1 MLSGPVRHAAS
12 MVSIMM
18 RGLMFLALSAAF
30 TLTLAPLLPPQT
42 IGPGPDTTI
51 DATTRTRVIQGV
63 LQRLRDGYVFPNK
76 AAEMA
81 QAVQRRVRSGEYD
94 SIVSAQAFADR
105 LTRDLRA
112 VSHDRHLEVAY
123 VAKGVRDE
131 PPDEEPAPAE
141 KKERASYA
149 RRINWG
155 FERVERLNG
164 NVGYLEIRS
173 FDFDP
178 AGVDSTLT
186 AAMDF
191 LANTDALIV
200 DIRRNGGGDP
210 LIVAAVCSYLMPP
223 NTLVNKFYWRPQNRW
238 DEFHTKPVTGR
249 YYGTS
254 RPVYVLTSDGTFSGA
269 EEFAY
274 DIQTQKRGEVVGDTT
289 GGGAHPGGM
298 RRVTEHFGVWVPAGR
313 AVNPVTGKNWEGT
326 GVIPDVPVSAD
337 QALQTAHLRAL
348 KRILAGEKDPEVR
361 ARLQQV
367 LDQVARGKTDS

>member
-1 MLSGPVRHAAS
+1 MY
-12 MVSIMM
+12 
-18 RGLMFLALSAAF
+18 LALSAAV
-30 TLTLAPLLPPQT
+30 TLALAPSPVVQT
-42 IGPGPDTTI
+42 AGPGPDTTI
-51 DATTRTRVIQGV
+51 DASTRTRVIHGV
-63 LQRLRDGYVFPNK
+63 IRRLQEGYVFPDK
-76 AAEMA
+76 AKEMA
-81 QAVQRRVRSGEYD
+81 QAVESRVRRGEYD

-105 LTRDLRA
+105 LTQDLRS
-112 VSHDRHLEVAY
+112 VSHDRHLEVSY

-131 PPDEEPAPAE
+131 VLDAEPTPAE
-141 KKERASYA
+141 KRERAVYA

-155 FERVERLNG
+155 FERAERLNG

-178 AGVDSTLT
+178 AGVDSTLS

-200 DIRRNGGGDP
+200 DVRRNGGGDP

-238 DEFHTKPVTGR
+238 DEFRTKKVTGR
-249 YYGTS
+249 YYGTT

-274 DIQTQKRGEVVGDTT
+274 DIQTQRRGEVVGDTT
-289 GGGAHPGGM
+289 GGGAHPGSF
-298 RRVTEHFGVWVPAGR
+298 RQVTERFGVWVPAGR
-313 AVNPVTGKNWEGT
+313 AVNPITGKNWEGT
-326 GVIPDVPVSAD
+326 GVIPDVPVAAD
-337 QALQTAHLRAL
+337 QALRTAHLRAL
-348 KRILAGEKDPEVR
+348 NRILADEKDQEHR

-367 LDQVARGKTDS
+367 IDEVSAHATGRLQGR

>member
-1 MLSGPVRHAAS
+1 MY
-12 MVSIMM
+12 
-18 RGLMFLALSAAF
+18 LALFAA
-30 TLTLAPLLPPQT
+30 LTLALAPTPVVQT
-42 IGPGPDTTI
+42 AGPGQDTTI

-63 LQRLRDGYVFPNK
+63 VRRIQEGYVFPNK
-76 AAEMA
+76 ASEMA
-81 QAVQRRVRSGEYD
+81 RAVQAKVRRGGYD
-94 SIVSAQAFADR
+94 SIVSAQAFAAR
-105 LTRDLRA
+105 LTQDLRA

-131 PPDEEPAPAE
+131 VPDAEPTPAE
-141 KKERASYA
+141 KKERAVYA

-155 FERVERLNG
+155 FERVERLSG

-200 DIRRNGGGDP
+200 DVRRNGGGEP

-223 NTLVNKFYWRPQNRW
+223 NTLINKFYWRPQNRW
-238 DEFHTKPVTGR
+238 DEFRTKRVTGK
-249 YYGTS
+249 YYGTT

-298 RRVTEHFGVWVPAGR
+298 RRVTEQFGVWVPAGR

-326 GVIPDVPVSAD
+326 GVIPDVPVAAD
-337 QALQTAHLRAL
+337 DALRTAHLRAL
-348 KRILAGEKDPEVR
+348 NRILAGEKDPEVR
-361 ARLQQV
+361 TRLQQV
-367 LDQVARGKTDS
+367 IEEVSRGPCG